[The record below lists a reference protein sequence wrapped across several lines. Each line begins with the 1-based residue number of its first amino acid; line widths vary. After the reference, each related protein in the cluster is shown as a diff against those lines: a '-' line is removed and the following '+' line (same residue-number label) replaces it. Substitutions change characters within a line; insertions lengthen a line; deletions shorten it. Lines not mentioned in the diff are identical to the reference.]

1 MTGER
6 DSCSARLEARL
17 AHAFPGFALDAEL
30 DLPARGVTALFG
42 PSGSGKTTL
51 LRAIAGLERA
61 RGRVALG
68 AAVWQDDAAG
78 IFRPVHR
85 RRLGYVFQEA
95 ALFPHRRVLA
105 NLEYGRR
112 RLPAGTP
119 APETTTV
126 LELLDLAPLAHR
138 WPATLSGGQRQRVAL
153 GRALLSAPELLLLDE
168 PLASLDHAAREII
181 LGYLERLR
189 DETGVPMLFVS
200 HQPGEVERLA
210 DRVVPI
216 GEGRAGEPRPV
227 AEWAGDSGL
236 DALDGSILEGAGRG
250 AIVGAPVAALQDLG
264 MSDEESP
271 GVRAGARLWLSGGD
285 DVQLGEGRVALLEAI
300 AEKGS
305 ISAAAR
311 HMGMSYRRAW
321 NLVEAMNRFAE
332 EPLVTTEAGGRG
344 GGGAALTAAGERA
357 VANYRELQ
365 QRLEAF
371 LEAESRRLSDSGE
384 S

>member
-1 MTGER
+1 MT
-6 DSCSARLEARL
+6 ALEVRL
-17 AHAFPGFALDAEL
+17 AQAYSGFSLAADLR
-30 DLPARGVTALFG
+30 LPASGVTALFG

-51 LRAIAGLERA
+51 LRAIAGLTRA

-68 AAVWQDDAAG
+68 GTVWQDDATAT
-78 IFRPVHR
+78 FVPVHR

-95 ALFPHRRVLA
+95 ALFSHRRVLA

-112 RLPAGTP
+112 RLPTGVAAPDTGT
-119 APETTTV
+119 V
-126 LELLDLAPLAHR
+126 MELLDLGPLADR
-138 WPATLSGGQRQRVAL
+138 WPTTLSGGQRQRVAL
-153 GRALLSAPELLLLDE
+153 GRALLAAPELLLLDE
-168 PLASLDHAAREII
+168 PLASLDQAARETI
-181 LGYLERLR
+181 LAYLERLR

-200 HQPGEVERLA
+200 HQAGEVERLA
-210 DRVVPI
+210 DRVVAVD
-216 GEGRAGEPRPV
+216 GGWVAEPRPV
-227 AEWAGDSGL
+227 ADWSGDAGE
-236 DALDGSILEGAGRG
+236 APTIEVAGEG
-250 AIVGAPVAALQDLG
+250 AIVGPPLTALQDLG
-264 MSDEESP
+264 MSEEESP

-321 NLVEAMNRFAE
+321 NLVEAMNRFADD
-332 EPLVTTEAGGRG
+332 PLVTTEAGGKG

-371 LEAESRRLSDSGE
+371 LEAESQRLSESGE
-384 S
+384 P

>member
-1 MTGER
+1 MSGKE
-6 DSCSARLEARL
+6 LEAHL
-17 AHAFPGFALDAEL
+17 GHAFPGFSLAAEMQVA
-30 DLPARGVTALFG
+30 ARGVTALFG

-68 AAVWQDDAAG
+68 GTVWQDDDAG
-78 IFRPVHR
+78 LFVPVHR

-95 ALFPHRRVLA
+95 ALLPHLGVRA
-105 NLEYGRR
+105 NLEYGHR

-119 APETTTV
+119 GPSVDEVVAM
-126 LELLDLAPLAHR
+126 LDLGPLLGR
-138 WPATLSGGQRQRVAL
+138 WPDSLSGGQRQRVAL
-153 GRALLSAPELLLLDE
+153 GRALLAAPHLLLLDE
-168 PLASLDHAAREII
+168 PLAALDAAAREAI

-189 DETGVPMLFVS
+189 DETGVPMLLVS
-200 HQPGEVERLA
+200 HQAGEVERLA
-210 DRVVPI
+210 DRVVAM
-216 GEGRAGEPRPV
+216 EAGRTAPPRPV
-227 AEWAGDSGL
+227 AEWSGDPGEGPA
-236 DALDGSILEGAGRG
+236 DGPALVGPGRG

-264 MSDEESP
+264 MSEQDSP

-300 AEKGS
+300 AEHGS

-357 VANYRELQ
+357 VASYRELQ

-371 LEAESRRLSDSGE
+371 LEAESRRLSGSDQ
-384 S
+384 